1 MMKNII
7 SVEQNRYQP
16 FFLALNQRC
25 TGGSGLLNAIF
36 FTLRES
42 RRTPDPALPKV
53 RSSLYYDFT
62 LGRLGSGALRLLH
75 GWGEDYGNCRRL
87 YTN

>member
-42 RRTPDPALPKV
+42 RRTPDPALPRV
-53 RSSLYYDFT
+53 RSRLTTASPLVALALKPSDFCN
-62 LGRLGSGALRLLH
+62 
-75 GWGEDYGNCRRL
+75 YGVAPP
-87 YTN
+87 